1 MPRDPYIK
9 VWLLN
14 LILPGRFGR
23 WLTSVAIFGVLYGT
37 FSVVGAFDDDNTGTF
52 SSAAAFFFC
61 VVLAYIVPIY
71 HYINERTEAALRDLR
86 PALKLNDEE
95 FDHIQR
101 RISCKHRNWY
111 IWVSCIGLLAGIS
124 HNLLLTRSPENP
136 LASLTASPESAT
148 LFLSTNLVWLVMMF
162 AISGLTSNAYI
173 FAQLARRTTI
183 DLLNTATLTPYARVA
198 VSSTLAVIG
207 AQASFPLML
216 IEGDAS
222 PWAFAPGLVATGG
235 PMVLLLLLPVWPIH
249 RAIAAAK
256 HARLAELNRAIA
268 QAPAPNPAEPATL
281 ERLNPLLSF
290 RREIHQVSEWPFD
303 VGLTTRLG
311 LYLIIPPLTWVG
323 AALIENLVEALL

>member
-162 AISGLTSNAYI
+162 AISGLTSNA
-173 FAQLARRTTI
+173 
-183 DLLNTATLTPYARVA
+183 
-198 VSSTLAVIG
+198 
-207 AQASFPLML
+207 
-216 IEGDAS
+216 
-222 PWAFAPGLVATGG
+222 
-235 PMVLLLLLPVWPIH
+235 
-249 RAIAAAK
+249 
-256 HARLAELNRAIA
+256 
-268 QAPAPNPAEPATL
+268 
-281 ERLNPLLSF
+281 
-290 RREIHQVSEWPFD
+290 
-303 VGLTTRLG
+303 
-311 LYLIIPPLTWVG
+311 
-323 AALIENLVEALL
+323 